1 MLYINGLAIA
11 NASPLV
17 VYNTMDSVLVE
28 IGHNMLWIPVDFA
41 TFLSRDVLA
50 PVVRTGPDPNLI
62 GRLLR
67 SRRYKEHGTY
77 LPGIAAMIAGWI
89 LLGLVVWA
97 LLGAFTLFL
106 FRVSQ
111 DQDRLARHQE
121 LDLIPH
127 SDVTVT
133 QFGI

>member
-1 MLYINGLAIA
+1 M
-11 NASPLV
+11 PL
-17 VYNTMDSVLVE
+17 L
-28 IGHNMLWIPVDFA
+28 HIPDQI
-41 TFLSRDVLA
+41 RI
-50 PVVRTGPDPNLI
+50 I

-77 LPGIAAMIAGWI
+77 LPGIATMIAGWI
-89 LLGLVVWA
+89 LLGLVGWVLVA
-97 LLGAFTLFL
+97 AFTLFL

-111 DQDRLARHQE
+111 DQDRLARHEE

>member
-1 MLYINGLAIA
+1 
-11 NASPLV
+11 
-17 VYNTMDSVLVE
+17 
-28 IGHNMLWIPVDFA
+28 
-41 TFLSRDVLA
+41 
-50 PVVRTGPDPNLI
+50 
-62 GRLLR
+62 
-67 SRRYKEHGTY
+67 
-77 LPGIAAMIAGWI
+77 MIAGWI
-89 LLGLVVWA
+89 LLGLVGWVLVA
-97 LLGAFTLFL
+97 AFTLFL